1 MAEAAQFDLLQSKE
15 RFQLGLPDPTD
26 VRQWSIDN
34 SICDQSAAAPYDP
47 DRRAPGLM
55 LDQVVAN
62 VAVAACADEK
72 SQVVDKGSV
81 YQRGRALM
89 ASGKN
94 SEAMRNFEYSI
105 AHGYRAARIDLAR
118 LLLQQAPGID
128 DVRKAISLYE
138 RAWSDGV
145 TIAAFDLGNLYEHGV
160 KNAGNEREFWSAPD
174 GTRSWSWYEKAAEA
188 GQPNALARL
197 AERKAS
203 AAFAEQNDAK
213 SNSYLLESFK
223 YYAAASELAYRED
236 WPDDSWRNW
245 RYRRASLA
253 RLLAHDGLMPQVAA
267 AYAAVRD
274 RTTPRP
280 RTAWEQIKSKLHL

>member
-1 MAEAAQFDLLQSKE
+1 MIALAEAAQFDLLQSKE

-145 TIAAFDLGNLYEHGV
+145 TIAAFDLGNLYEHGA

-174 GTRSWSWYEKAAEA
+174 GTRSWSWYEKAVEKLGTERTRSPCRAESE
-188 GQPNALARL
+188 RCFRR
-197 AERKAS
+197 AERRKEQFL
-203 AAFAEQNDAK
+203 FARIVQVLR
-213 SNSYLLESFK
+213 SGF
-223 YYAAASELAYRED
+223 RV
-236 WPDDSWRNW
+236 
-245 RYRRASLA
+245 
-253 RLLAHDGLMPQVAA
+253 GL
-267 AYAAVRD
+267 
-274 RTTPRP
+274 
-280 RTAWEQIKSKLHL
+280 S